1 MSYPRF
7 NELTNADKARDWKPG
22 ITPQEY
28 QLAKG
33 ARTEMLNSFGS
44 AQPYKGTSSVSKA
57 SKRKAF
63 ASKPL
68 APTKAD
74 KKAA

>member
-7 NELTNADKARDWKPG
+7 NELTAIDKARDWKPG

-28 QLAKG
+28 QHAKA

-57 SKRKAF
+57 SKREAR
-63 ASKPL
+63 AGKPL
-68 APTKAD
+68 APLP
-74 KKAA
+74 KAA